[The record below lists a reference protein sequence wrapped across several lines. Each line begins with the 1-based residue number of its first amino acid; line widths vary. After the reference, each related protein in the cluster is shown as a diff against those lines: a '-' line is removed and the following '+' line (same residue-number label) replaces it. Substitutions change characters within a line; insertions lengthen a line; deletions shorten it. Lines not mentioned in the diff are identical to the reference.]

1 MQSTPF
7 IINDIELKSDGTVT
21 FSVMEDDV
29 DTLVEDFAN
38 MSPTTGD
45 AKGISGKFASWNFSK
60 GARIEAMEDSENT
73 VLTTI
78 KGSEAEC
85 SAIDAKVENVSI
97 RVNNATAS
105 NAIFRLYSS
114 IDNGLTWVPVNT
126 VEGSANPSVRG
137 GETITL
143 HYNTGSLE
151 KPAFR
156 LAQFTGSAS
165 ARCAVELMEITL
177 MQDKESGVSVLY
189 EETDQECGEV
199 KWYSISGYQVSA
211 TNVPGIY
218 IKVSGGRATKV
229 HVVD

>member
-1 MQSTPF
+1 
-7 IINDIELKSDGTVT
+7 
-21 FSVMEDDV
+21 
-29 DTLVEDFAN
+29 
-38 MSPTTGD
+38 
-45 AKGISGKFASWNFSK
+45 
-60 GARIEAMEDSENT
+60 MEDSENT

-114 IDNGLTWVPVNT
+114 IDNGLTWSPVNT

-156 LAQFTGSAS
+156 L
-165 ARCAVELMEITL
+165 CAVHRKRIGTMCGGTNKITL

-211 TNVPGIY
+211 PNVPGIY
-218 IKVSGGRATKV
+218 IKK
-229 HVVD
+229 